1 MIQFPI
7 IQFQHILCLLVGF
20 GIANVSSRMQLFD
33 TGREIVVESSLPG
46 GVEKGV
52 FKLIQRP
59 VDAFQFETFDN
70 LTGAD
75 LEFGQECVVGFTLF
89 VFGLLFGP
97 FQITQ
102 DDELFAGLI
111 PILGQDVEIESNV
124 FA

>member
-1 MIQFPI
+1 
-7 IQFQHILCLLVGF
+7 
-20 GIANVSSRMQLFD
+20 MQLFD

-46 GVEKGV
+46 GIEEGV

-59 VDAFQFETFDN
+59 VDAFQFETLNN

-89 VFGLLFGP
+89 VFGLLFGS
-97 FQITQ
+97 FQIAQ

-111 PILGQDVEIESNV
+111 PILGRT
-124 FA
+124 